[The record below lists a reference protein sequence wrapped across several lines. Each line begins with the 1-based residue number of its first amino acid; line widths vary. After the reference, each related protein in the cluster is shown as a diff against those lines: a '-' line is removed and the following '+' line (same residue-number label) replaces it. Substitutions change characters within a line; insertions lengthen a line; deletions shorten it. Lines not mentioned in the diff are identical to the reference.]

1 MYWLHVWFLDFKF
14 LIWNIFVCLVFIII
28 LFKVRLILTENAG
41 RNFGSKFKGKSL
53 LLHVYYIQTCAHS
66 FFGVQEMNEFSRA
79 LCLSFIWELTNE
91 LGQQRIIL
99 FQKLKLI
106 LQLWSSIK
114 NTCMWRTIHSRCS
127 LVLSALYSLEYLIY
141 TFNENLLY
149 ICFLFHLPRIDV
161 IPLTRFAVVH
171 LQTVLNNCLCGSGK
185 SSLQLLVLEYVG
197 VLLTEEQR
205 TSENWGIRYACQY
218 N

>member
-66 FFGVQEMNEFSRA
+66 FFGVQEMNEFSRS

-171 LQTVLNNCLCGSGK
+171 LQTVLKYCLCGSGK

-205 TSENWGIRYACQY
+205 TSENRGIRYACQY